1 MLKDEMNKKNINL
14 KFLTKPK
21 KTIQRMKIKYN
32 RKKIMEGEITKK
44 ISILKIILNYINNN

>member
-21 KTIQRMKIKYN
+21 KNNPKNEDKI
-32 RKKIMEGEITKK
+32 
-44 ISILKIILNYINNN
+44 